1 LATEGRYQQFYIVNN
16 RRSKSVVSFLRSAYQ
31 MAQERQSFTSSTTPP
46 PFDHYSN
53 TLGQGERLISNTNRK
68 FDHGHPTHS
77 TMPTKHRIWRVR
89 DGWLGEIACLVL
101 SIAAFA
107 ALVGILAAYHNH
119 PLSTFGTTTSINAVI
134 SILVTVSEFCLL
146 YPVAEAICQQKW
158 LHMHRSQTLG
168 RPLMD
173 LQRFDRAAHSGFAAL
188 DLLGHGLSYGP
199 VVLLGAFAIIAHLL
213 IGPFAQQA
221 VSYPTR
227 SAPVLDNYENA
238 TIVRAESY
246 DGDCEWRSIV

>member
-1 LATEGRYQQFYIVNN
+1 MDQG
-16 RRSKSVVSFLRSAYQ
+16 
-31 MAQERQSFTSSTTPP
+31 RQSFASSTTPP
-46 PFDHYSN
+46 AFET
-53 TLGQGERLISNTNRK
+53 TLGQNERLIGNANSGLN
-68 FDHGHPTHS
+68 HGRPTHS
-77 TMPTKHRIWRVR
+77 TVSARHSIWRVQ
-89 DGWLGEIACLVL
+89 DGWLGEIACLIL

-119 PLSTFGTTTSINAVI
+119 PLSTFGTSTSINAVI
-134 SILVTVSEFCLL
+134 SILVTISEFCLL
-146 YPVAEAICQQKW
+146 YPISQAICQQKW

-199 VVLLGAFAIIAHLL
+199 VVLMGAFAVIAHLL

-221 VSYPTR
+221 VSFPTR
-227 SAPVLDNYENA
+227 STPVHDNYENA
-238 TIVRAESY
+238 TIARIENLNGSC
-246 DGDCEWRSIV
+246 GWQCLN